1 MIHPFY
7 RSPIIYRDLPRSER
21 PSTVRSDIGRPETL
35 IAFEL
40 CTLTNYKSLWGWF
53 WIGGRTGLQSMT
65 LGESP
70 KARCFLPDIQFW
82 PKVKNIPSVI
92 QSHLKVFSN
101 IFKTNTKIETG
112 PDIFSKSLSKLEY
125 SGLLN
130 QDFLNMGDFYLGKPA
145 QVIGP
150 MCSES
155 RRP

>member
-1 MIHPFY
+1 MFF
-7 RSPIIYRDLPRSER
+7 R
-21 PSTVRSDIGRPETL
+21 
-35 IAFEL
+35 
-40 CTLTNYKSLWGWF
+40 
-53 WIGGRTGLQSMT
+53 
-65 LGESP
+65 
-70 KARCFLPDIQFW
+70 PDIWFQ

-92 QSHLKVFSN
+92 HWALALFAKKSHLKVFSN